1 MKDEIIEPLVE
12 SISVEKKKNKVENK
26 LKEYEALSN
35 REKYNKLDKELDNL
49 IIDINGE
56 DIDVI
61 LDYTSSIFFKLCFKL
76 NGDNI
81 DNMLNKLS
89 KLYHKLK
96 NLHFFNQLVSLHRKI
111 KNISYELND
120 KYSNFISDKDMILES
135 IYDYDKNKNAEYKSL
150 GLNIKS
156 TDNKK
161 YELLSNVLEEKI
173 YSRDDDIYST
183 FDLILDDYDEGNTL
197 TTKFNDKYIIINTS
211 INDMIEVLKKY
222 GIESVSWYDIYD
234 AGKKRTVHRSVGEMT
249 EEERKKID
257 EDRKKEEEDNKLKE
271 QNLKKSLI
279 NEENFIRLKFQR
291 TKKNTKI
298 YKRIFFNLKKFLLSN
313 ESIKNQLIDI
323 LPYGSVTQ
331 CTCNEKSDL
340 EMTLITKNYKNATK
354 EYISKLFEEIQEMIK
369 SNENGEFQLHLE
381 GIRETKRT
389 ILLLL
394 RDKETKI
401 EIEIN
406 CNNFFS
412 VMNSNLIRNY
422 LVYDARALILINTIK
437 DWSKIKN
444 INSNNK
450 HYLSSYC
457 YTLMTIYFLQK
468 MKEPLLPVITSY
480 NNLINMKV
488 NEKEFFLER
497 QLLHSSELMQ
507 KWNTLNK
514 SDTVTTLLI
523 KWMIFYLYLFN
534 ETQYCIDISNKK
546 FTFRYNEAK
555 YLTSSIKENRLS
567 AYCLIDMFDYTYNPG
582 SYMGMGTTEHDTFKD
597 VLKESIEQ
605 LLEGK
610 KEFFY
615 SRTEP

>member
-1 MKDEIIEPLVE
+1 MKEEIIEPLVE
-12 SISVEKKKNKVENK
+12 SKEKKGNEAKNKI
-26 LKEYEALSN
+26 KEYENISN
-35 REKYNKLDKELDNL
+35 REKYFKFDKELDNL
-49 IIDINGE
+49 IIDINHE

-61 LDYTSSIFFKLCFKL
+61 LDYTSSMFFKLCFEL
-76 NGDNI
+76 NEEIINDI
-81 DNMLNKLS
+81 LNKFA

-96 NLHFFNQLVSLHRKI
+96 NLHFFNQMVSLYRKI
-111 KNISYELND
+111 KRISYELDD
-120 KYSNFISDKDMILES
+120 KYSNLNFHYYKDMILES
-135 IYDYDKNKNAEYKSL
+135 RYDYERNKKSEYKTL
-150 GLNIKS
+150 GLNIKYK
-156 TDNKK
+156 NKKK
-161 YELLSNVLEEKI
+161 YELLSNLLEENI
-173 YSRDDDIYST
+173 YSRDDDIYLT
-183 FDLILDDYDEGNTL
+183 YDLIIGDYDEGNTL
-197 TTKFNDKYIIINTS
+197 TIKFNDKFIIINTS
-211 INDMIEVLKKY
+211 INDMIDLLKKY
-222 GIESVSWYDIYD
+222 GIENNSWYDTYD
-234 AGKKRTVHRSVGEMT
+234 AGRKKVVHKPIGELT
-249 EEERKKID
+249 EEKRKKKE
-257 EDRKKEEEDNKLKE
+257 EDKKKEEEDNHLKE
-271 QNLKKSLI
+271 QNFKKALL
-279 NEENFIRLKFQR
+279 NEELFIKLKFQN

-298 YKRIFFNLKKFLLSN
+298 YKRIFFNLKNFLLSN
-313 ESIKNQLIDI
+313 ELIKKELIDI

-331 CTCNEKSDL
+331 CTCTEKSDL
-340 EMTLITKNYKNATK
+340 ELTLITKNYKNATK
-354 EYISKLFEEIQEMIK
+354 EYISKLFEDIQEMITN
-369 SNENGEFQLHLE
+369 NENSEFEINQE

-468 MKEPLLPVITSY
+468 MKNPLLPVLTSY
-480 NNLINMKV
+480 NDLIDMKV
-488 NEKEFFLER
+488 SEKEFYIER

-507 KWNTLNK
+507 KWTTLNK
-514 SDTVTTLLI
+514 KDTVTSLLI

-534 ETQYCIDISNKK
+534 EGEYCIDISNKK
-546 FTFRYNEAK
+546 FTFRFNEAK
-555 YLTSSIKENRLS
+555 FLASSIREYNYS
-567 AYCLIDMFDYTYNPG
+567 AYCFIDMFDYTYNPG
-582 SYMGMGTTEHDTFKD
+582 CYMGMGTNEHETFKI

-615 SRTEP
+615 SRTES